1 MGVGVVVA
9 VAVAVD
15 LAVGVGVSACLCH
28 CLRVCL
34 GVSMYC
40 NDVTP
45 GSLAFAAP

>member
-1 MGVGVVVA
+1 VVVA
-9 VAVAVD
+9 VVVTVD

-34 GVSMYC
+34 GVPIYYD
-40 NDVTP
+40 DVKP